1 MELLAPIVAVTV
13 HPERARITRRG
24 RATVGAGAAELV
36 VADLPTTLLD
46 ESVRVAGRS
55 AAAARVLGVD
65 VRWRDLAQV
74 PDDRVRAA
82 EGTVRDAR
90 RALSAIDGQ
99 DAADVAREQLLAR
112 LARRSGDKLAA
123 ALADGRAVDRVSSH
137 SGQSSPVRC
146 TTIPYQARSTE
157 PVVPSAAPRRAS

>member
-24 RATVGAGAAELV
+24 RAAVGAGAAELV

-65 VRWRDLAQV
+65 VRWRTFVLLGIVIAPLAV
-74 PDDRVRAA
+74 GAA
-82 EGTVRDAR
+82 VMP
-90 RALSAIDGQ
+90 
-99 DAADVAREQLLAR
+99 LAR
-112 LARRSGDKLAA
+112 
-123 ALADGRAVDRVSSH
+123 
-137 SGQSSPVRC
+137 
-146 TTIPYQARSTE
+146 
-157 PVVPSAAPRRAS
+157 

>member
-1 MELLAPIVAVTV
+1 MRPTVDGPAGVFKDTISDRAPAGRWRSLAAMQLLAPIVAVTV

-65 VRWRDLAQV
+65 LR
-74 PDDRVRAA
+74 
-82 EGTVRDAR
+82 
-90 RALSAIDGQ
+90 
-99 DAADVAREQLLAR
+99 
-112 LARRSGDKLAA
+112 
-123 ALADGRAVDRVSSH
+123 
-137 SGQSSPVRC
+137 
-146 TTIPYQARSTE
+146 
-157 PVVPSAAPRRAS
+157 